1 MRTFILAGLAAFGLG
16 GCGTVGRMC
25 DEARVGLE
33 YEHVS
38 HPFAGYPFGAAVE
51 EDALHTVGTIGR
63 CSMGRTYLEGGV
75 GYKVRDGGFYGPDL
89 TGVVRVG
96 VTLWKL

>member
-1 MRTFILAGLAAFGLG
+1 MKVLILGLTVLALG
-16 GCGTVGRMC
+16 GCASVGRMC
-25 DEARVGLE
+25 DEAGVGLE

-38 HPFAGYPFGAAVE
+38 HPFAGYPFGEAVE
-51 EDALHTVGTIGR
+51 EDALHTAGVVGR
-63 CSMGRTYLEGGV
+63 CSMGRTYLEGGM

-96 VTLWKL
+96 VTLWRL